1 MTYVR
6 TRLALDEMAPGQVL
20 AIRLRGSDA
29 ARNVPASA
37 IRQGHRV
44 LLQQEGDDGTVL
56 LVLSRG

>member
-1 MTYVR
+1 
-6 TRLALDEMAPGQVL
+6 MAPGQVL

-44 LLQQEGDDGTVL
+44 LLQQDADDGTVL